1 VIEADAHGA
10 RLYARHER
18 CNLEPAPLIGC
29 ASKENV
35 MEETTSG
42 APGAGGDDAGTRFG
56 KAKDFVNE
64 KYSAA
69 SDFTRS
75 QYNRAKEKIEDVDFG
90 AITDQVRSYVRSNPG
105 KALLISV
112 GVGFLVG
119 LLLRR
124 GDDE

>member
-1 VIEADAHGA
+1 
-10 RLYARHER
+10 
-18 CNLEPAPLIGC
+18 
-29 ASKENV
+29 

-42 APGAGGDDAGTRFG
+42 APGTGGAADSGDAGTRFN

-64 KYSAA
+64 KYEAA

-75 QYNRAKEKIEDVDFG
+75 QYNRAKEKIDDVDFG